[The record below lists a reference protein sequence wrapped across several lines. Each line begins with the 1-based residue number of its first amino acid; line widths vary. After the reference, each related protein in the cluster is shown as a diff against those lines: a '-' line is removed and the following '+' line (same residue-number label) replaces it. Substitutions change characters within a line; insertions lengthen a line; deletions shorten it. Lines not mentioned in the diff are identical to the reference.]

1 MQWPKKAPNNFPHLK
16 GGPDLRRARP
26 FSVAAL
32 FAALPGDSIAAMNRI
47 ACPLAASVLT
57 LAGCNSSTDGAD
69 PGPVTQEEAEALE
82 DAASMLEEQRMPE
95 ETPDPESA
103 PPEGESE

>member
-1 MQWPKKAPNNFPHLK
+1 M
-16 GGPDLRRARP
+16 RRARP

-32 FAALPGDSIAAMNRI
+32 FAALRGDSIAAMTRI
-47 ACPLAASVLT
+47 ALPLVASVLA
-57 LAGCNSSTDGAD
+57 LAGCNSSTEGGD

-95 ETPDPESA
+95 ETPDPEATPST
-103 PPEGESE
+103 GESE